1 MNKALYNDYG
11 SWIRKKFDFRVQKI
25 SVNAG
30 FSCPNRDGRISF
42 GGCIYCNNK
51 TFNPAYCDNTK
62 SVTEQLSEGKIFFGR
77 KYPEMK
83 FIAYFQAFTNTYST
97 VDELKAVYEEALEC
111 DDVVGIAIGT
121 RPDCMPES
129 LLRYLEE
136 LNKHTF
142 LMVEYG
148 IESTCDETL
157 KRINRGHTYADTVE
171 AVQRTAACGILTG
184 GHIILGLP
192 GETHDTMV
200 AQAEILS
207 DLPLATLKI
216 HQLQLIRGTR
226 MAHEYDEAPDGF
238 YLFNEVEE
246 YIGLVIDYVE
256 HLRPD
261 IVVERFVS
269 QSPKD
274 LLIAPD
280 WGLKNYEFV
289 ARLQKRMKER
299 GAYQGKK
306 YRDSEKRIIFADD
319 KLTTE

>member
-83 FIAYFQAFTNTYST
+83 YIAYFQAFTNTYST

-121 RPDCMPES
+121 RPDCISRP
-129 LLRYLEE
+129 LLDYLEA
-136 LNKHTF
+136 LNRQTF
-142 LMVEYG
+142 VTIEYG
-148 IESTCDETL
+148 IESTNDDTL
-157 KRINRGHTYADTVE
+157 KKINRGHNFECAKR
-171 AVQRTAACGILTG
+171 AVIETAGRGITTC

-192 GETHDTMV
+192 GENAV
-200 AQAEILS
+200 ESLRQAPIIS
-207 DLPLATLKI
+207 SLPLDILKI
-216 HQLQLIRGTR
+216 HQLQIIKGTKL
-226 MAHEYDEAPDGF
+226 ANDYDQTPFHLYTVD
-238 YLFNEVEE
+238 E
-246 YIGLVIDYVE
+246 YISLIAEYIQYLRKDLV
-256 HLRPD
+256 L
-261 IVVERFVS
+261 ERFVS
-269 QSPKD
+269 QSPKEM
-274 LLIAPD
+274 LVAPY
-280 WGLKNYEFV
+280 WGIKNYEFTN
-289 ARLQKRMKER
+289 LLNNKLNSE
-299 GAYQGKK
+299 GIYQGKK
-306 YRDSEKRIIFADD
+306 IKAEVGHS
-319 KLTTE
+319 

>member
-97 VDELKAVYEEALEC
+97 VDELKAIYEEALEC

-121 RPDCMPES
+121 RPDCISRP
-129 LLRYLEE
+129 LLDYLEA
-136 LNKHTF
+136 LNRQTF
-142 LMVEYG
+142 VTIEYG
-148 IESTCDETL
+148 IESTNDDTL
-157 KRINRGHTYADTVE
+157 KKINRGHNFECAKR
-171 AVQRTAACGILTG
+171 AVIETAGRGITTC

-192 GETHDTMV
+192 GENAV
-200 AQAEILS
+200 ESLRQAPIIS
-207 DLPLATLKI
+207 SLPLDILKM
-216 HQLQLIRGTR
+216 HQLQIIKGTKL
-226 MAHEYDEAPDGF
+226 ANDYDQTPFHLYTVD
-238 YLFNEVEE
+238 E
-246 YIGLVIDYVE
+246 YISLIAEYIQYLRKDLV
-256 HLRPD
+256 L
-261 IVVERFVS
+261 ERFVS
-269 QSPKD
+269 QSPKEM
-274 LLIAPD
+274 LVAPY
-280 WGLKNYEFV
+280 WGIKNYEFTN
-289 ARLQKRMKER
+289 LLNNKLNSE
-299 GAYQGKK
+299 GIYQGKK
-306 YRDSEKRIIFADD
+306 IKVEAGHS
-319 KLTTE
+319 